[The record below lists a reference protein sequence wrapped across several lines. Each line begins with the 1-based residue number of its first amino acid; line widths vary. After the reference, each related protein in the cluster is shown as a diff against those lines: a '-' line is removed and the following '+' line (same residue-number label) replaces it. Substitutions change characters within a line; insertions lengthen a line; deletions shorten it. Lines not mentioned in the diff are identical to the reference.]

1 MTTVSRYA
9 SVEEL
14 KERLG
19 ITDAVDDQILGRVL
33 DGVSRLIDMPQYGGW
48 RFYTTLADETRYFEA
63 EDSGYCPIYTGL
75 VSATT
80 VSIDESNDRT
90 YTQVWAATDWEYD
103 PLNAALDGRPYT
115 GIRRH
120 PNGTYSFVGG
130 LNRVRVVGKF
140 GWPVLPDTVREAT
153 LIQAVRL
160 FKRKDSPFGV
170 AGPNEFGA
178 LTMIDKLDSDVVQLL
193 AGVKRGGFG

>member
-9 SVEEL
+9 SIEEL

-19 ITDAVDDQILGRVL
+19 IADVIDDQILGRVL
-33 DGVSRLIDMPQYGGW
+33 DGVSRLIDSPTYGGW
-48 RFYTTLADETRYFEA
+48 RFYTTAADETRYFTAEA
-63 EDSGYCPIYTGL
+63 GDYCPVHYGL
-75 VSATT
+75 VSATA

-90 YTQVWAATDWEYD
+90 YTDLWAAGDWEYD

-120 PNGTYSFVGG
+120 PNGTHSFYAG
-130 LNRVRVVGKF
+130 LNRVRIVGKF
-140 GWPVLPDTVREAT
+140 GWPVLPDVVREAT
-153 LIQAVRL
+153 LIQAVRI

-170 AGPNEFGA
+170 SGPNQMGA
-178 LTMIDKLDSDVVQLL
+178 LVMIDKLDPDVVQLI
-193 AGVKRGGFG
+193 AGVKRLGFG